1 MEKLTDTDRIS
12 LQKQM
17 DDVCD
22 KQNHVADTVNAKIN
36 NLVKNIDVY
45 KMTAQKIENS
55 VNHLTEIQRQIRLL
69 NKPNGYR
76 VEDAEDV
83 LDAYGKI
90 LNNLKSFKSQIE
102 DLQKTAKN

>member
-76 VEDAEDV
+76 FEDAEDV